1 MGMTLAEKILAKK
14 SGRDK
19 VKPGEY
25 VTASIDL
32 AVVHEALAMVYL
44 VLAKAGVKKVW
55 DSSKVVGVLD
65 HLVPAPNERSA
76 EGQRLARMAARQFE
90 IQTFYGERA
99 GIMHQVVPEK
109 GHVTPGMLIVGT
121 DSHTITYG
129 AFGAAAT
136 GIGTSEMAYVLALG
150 RLWFRVP
157 ETIRFDL
164 KGELKHRVMSK
175 DVILYIAG
183 RYSTEVAQY
192 KAIEFSG
199 PGAKRLSID
208 SRMTISNMAVEI
220 GAKFGF
226 FEPDAKTI
234 NYLKNRSKLQY
245 EVLTADDDARY
256 ERVYEVDMS
265 AIEPQVALPFSVG
278 NAKPVS
284 EVGDVKIDQALI
296 GSCTNGRLED
306 LRIAA
311 DILRGKK
318 VHQDTRLL
326 VIPASWEVY
335 LEAMKQGIIEDLVQ
349 SGAIICNCG
358 CGPCFGAHMGLLASG
373 ERCIASIN
381 RNFKGRMGSAKA
393 EVYLASPA
401 TVAASAI
408 AGKIVDPR
416 LY

>member
-14 SGRDK
+14 SAKDR

-25 VTASIDL
+25 VIASIDL

-44 VLAKAGVKKVW
+44 VLIKAGVRKVW
-55 DSSKVVGVLD
+55 DTSKVVGVLD

-76 EGQRLARMAARQFE
+76 EGQRLARTAARQFE
-90 IQTFYGERA
+90 ITTFYGERA

-109 GHVTPGMLIVGT
+109 GHVAPGMLIVGT
-121 DSHTITYG
+121 DSHTTTYG

-136 GIGTSEMAYVLALG
+136 GIGTSEMAYVLATG
-150 RLWFRVP
+150 KLWFRVP
-157 ETIRFDL
+157 ETIRFNLTGKL
-164 KGELKHRVMSK
+164 KDRVMSK

-183 RYSTEVAQY
+183 KYSTEVAQY

-199 PGAKRLSID
+199 PGAKELSID

-234 NYLKNRSKLQY
+234 EYLRGRSERSL
-245 EVLTADDDARY
+245 EPIIADNDARY
-256 ERVYEVDMS
+256 ESVYEVDMS
-265 AIEPQVALPFSVG
+265 SIEPQVALPFSVG
-278 NAKPVS
+278 NVKPVS
-284 EVGDVKIDQALI
+284 EVGEVKIDQAFI

-306 LRIAA
+306 LKVAA
-311 DILRGKK
+311 DILKGKE
-318 VHQDTRLL
+318 VHRDTRLL
-326 VIPASWEVY
+326 VIPASWEIY
-335 LEAMKQGIIEDLVQ
+335 LEAMKQGIIRDLIQ

-416 LY
+416 LH